1 VTTNEF
7 AAKIGIQHTSI
18 HRRVCITGSY
28 FGIRPTR
35 LVNGRL
41 IWPDD
46 AVEQLVTQRKS
57 KASGGCDE
65 AA

>member
-1 VTTNEF
+1 VTTNEL
-7 AAKIGIQHTSI
+7 AEKIGIQHTSI
-18 HRRVCITGSY
+18 HRRVCTTGSY
-28 FGIRPTR
+28 YGIRPTR

-46 AVEQLVTQRKS
+46 AVEQLVAQRKA
-57 KASGGCDE
+57 KTSGGSHE